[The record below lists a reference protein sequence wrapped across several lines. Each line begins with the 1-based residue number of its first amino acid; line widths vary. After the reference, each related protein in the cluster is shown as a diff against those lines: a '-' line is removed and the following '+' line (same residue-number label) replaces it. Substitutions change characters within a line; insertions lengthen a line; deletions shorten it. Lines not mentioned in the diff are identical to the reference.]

1 MSDLYC
7 QTAENRRL
15 LLGCNP
21 VSFCTLLELLVCFL
35 PEFGAIWVDDF
46 TVSGGGLRRF
56 VTRKRDAGAAK
67 LMRQCPFIG
76 PFVDSCTEI
85 EPNYFNQL

>member
-46 TVSGGGLRRF
+46 TVSGAVYAVLSPGNETQ
-56 VTRKRDAGAAK
+56 V
-67 LMRQCPFIG
+67 P
-76 PFVDSCTEI
+76 
-85 EPNYFNQL
+85 PN